1 MYECENVNDAFTTF
15 LENFSQL
22 YHHFFLIKELKVN
35 WKDLKKARGL
45 Y

>member
-15 LENFSQL
+15 LENVSQL
-22 YHHFFLIKELKVN
+22 YHDFFLIKKLKVN
-35 WKDLKKARGL
+35 WKGLKKARGL